1 MPTFYG
7 IGRSTVDIFIPVE
20 KIPLKFA
27 DQNLTR
33 VSKDEMVNLLPN
45 LLKLA
50 KGEIRKVAGGMTA
63 NVIKIASYL
72 GAKSFYTSTV
82 GNDENARLFEKEI
95 TKYGVCAFHDK
106 TKETIG
112 TFVVLHQKNPEDI
125 CGKSI
130 CFSSPGDSVDIHPI
144 QIRTHYLSNADCVVT
159 EANLMEDAPLW
170 EKLISECIEYNKP
183 LLINIGTLSM
193 TEYVGKQL
201 LDLYKKVPL
210 IITGKEAEIKLI
222 DEFLKKNSTDLFK
235 ITEYDGSYDSPLIIE
250 LGTNCESKA
259 WFEGSCYSTSAT
271 SVGYFDEIGSC
282 DCFTGSFIT
291 RWFSIAKDFHDRRK
305 NAAAIIDCLDFAN
318 EMAQKA
324 RANYGCNILQ
334 EK

>member
-33 VSKDEMVNLLPN
+33 ISQDEMDKLLPK
-45 LLKLA
+45 LTKLA
-50 KGEIRKVAGGMTA
+50 MGNIHKVAGGITA
-63 NVIKIASYL
+63 NILKIASYL
-72 GAKSFYTSTV
+72 GAKSFYTST
-82 GNDENARLFEKEI
+82 GANDENGKFFEKELA
-95 TKYGVCAFHDK
+95 KYGVLAFYDK
-106 TKETIG
+106 RKKTTG
-112 TFVVLHQKNPEDI
+112 TFVVLHQKTKDDNH
-125 CGKSI
+125 GKSV
-130 CFSSPGDSVDIHPI
+130 CFISPADSVELEPI
-144 QIRTHYLSNADCVVT
+144 QIRTHYLSSSDCIVT

-210 IITGKEAEIKLI
+210 IITGKATEIKLI
-222 DEFLKKNSTDLFK
+222 NEFLKKNSTDLFK
-235 ITEYDGSYDSPLIIE
+235 ITEYDGSYESPLVIE
-250 LGTNCESKA
+250 LGTDCESKA

-271 SVGYFDEIGSC
+271 SVDYFDEIGSC

-318 EMAQKA
+318 EMAQKV
-324 RANYGCNILQ
+324 RTNYGCDILQ
-334 EK
+334 

>member
-20 KIPLKFA
+20 KIPLKFT

-33 VSKDEMVNLLPN
+33 VSQDELEVLLPK
-45 LLKLA
+45 LEKLA
-50 KGEIRKVAGGMTA
+50 TGPIRKVAGGITA
-63 NVIKIASYL
+63 NIIKIASYL

-82 GNDENARLFEKEI
+82 CTDENGKFFEKEI
-95 TKYGVCAFHDK
+95 AKYGVCTFHDK
-106 TKETIG
+106 QKRSTG
-112 TFVVLHQKNPEDI
+112 SFVVLHQKTAEDRH
-125 CGKSI
+125 GKGV
-130 CFSSPGDSVDIHPI
+130 CFVSPADSVDIHPI
-144 QIRTHYLSNADCVVT
+144 QIRTYYLSNADCVVT
-159 EANLMEDAPLW
+159 ESNLMEDAPLW
-170 EKLISECIEYNKP
+170 EKLVNDCIEYKTP

-201 LDLYKKVPL
+201 LDLYKKLPL
-210 IITGKEAEIKLI
+210 IITGKENEIKLV
-222 DEFLKKNSTDLFK
+222 DEFLKKNSTNLFK
-235 ITEYDGSYDSPLIIE
+235 ITEYDGTYESPLIIE
-250 LGTNCESKA
+250 LGTDCESKA

-271 SVGYFDEIGSC
+271 SVDYFDEIGSC

-324 RANYGCNILQ
+324 RKNYGCDILQ
-334 EK
+334 